1 MTPGLA
7 SILAQTL
14 LVLGLTYWE
23 GISLEGISSTER
35 CRVELGEG
43 GKDLSQGS
51 RLEQTDW

>member
-1 MTPGLA
+1 MTLGLA

-14 LVLGLTYWE
+14 LVSGLTYW
-23 GISLEGISSTER
+23 EGISSTER